1 MIRRI
6 AYVESIDW
14 ADNECLVRVPNLDGF
29 DAGEYADADLAVLL
43 QGRCG
48 TAQLEHA
55 DIPYHLQGLR
65 VKDVVYVL
73 DSEDDNDHLAIVGF
87 FGGTYSN

>member
-14 ADNECLVRVPNLDGF
+14 SENECIVRVPNLDGF
-29 DAGEYADADLAVLL
+29 DESAYADADIAALL
-43 QGRCG
+43 QGRSAI
-48 TAQLEHA
+48 AQLEHA

-65 VKDVVYVL
+65 VHDVVYVL
-73 DSEDDNDHLAIVGF
+73 DSEDSNDHLVVVGF
-87 FGGTYSN
+87 YGGTYN

>member
-1 MIRRI
+1 MQRRN

-14 ADNECLVRVPNLDGF
+14 SENECTVRVPNLDGF
-29 DAGEYADADLAVLL
+29 DDAAYSDADIAVLL

-48 TAQLEHA
+48 TGQLEHA

-65 VKDVVYVL
+65 VKDVVYVI
-73 DSEDDNDHLAIVGF
+73 DSEDENDHLAILGF
-87 FGGTYSN
+87 FGGTYN